1 MAATAQ
7 AVLGYY
13 ARPGVMT
20 SAGTQAGRL
29 AGLPPGIGA
38 AAAVTHGVL
47 VHEHLADLYGITLPR
62 DRRDTVHLR
71 RAERLLERIAAAD
84 GRPLDVARPAA
95 GRMAANCRQFT
106 VLAVTML
113 RAQGTPARARC
124 GFGAYFTQGYFEDHW
139 VCERWDAGRQR
150 WVLADA
156 QLDAVQQDRFGIG
169 FDVLDVPRDQFLTA
183 GEAWRRFRAGQA
195 DPARFGL
202 SVVGESGDWWIA
214 GNLMRDAAALCGLE
228 LLPWDCWGVM
238 PRPGEP
244 IGAGELE
251 LFDRLAGLTADP
263 DATLAP
269 LRALL
274 AEDGRVAV
282 PPLVRNAVR
291 GRDEPV

>member
-1 MAATAQ
+1 MGQPSRT
-7 AVLGYY
+7 VLGYY

-20 SAGTQAGRL
+20 SAGTHAGRL
-29 AGLPPGIGA
+29 AGLPPGIAGA
-38 AAAVTHGVL
+38 AGVTHGVL
-47 VHEHLADLYGITLPR
+47 VHEHMTALYGFSLPPE
-62 DRRDTVHLR
+62 RRDTVHLR

-84 GRPLDVARPAA
+84 GRPLDEARPVTE
-95 GRMAANCRQFT
+95 RTAANCRQFT
-106 VLAVTML
+106 VLALTML

-124 GFGAYFTQGYFEDHW
+124 GFAAYFGGGFFEDHW
-139 VCERWDAGRQR
+139 VCELWDADRQR

-156 QLDAVQQDRFGIG
+156 QLDAVHRDQFGIG

-202 SVVGESGDWWIA
+202 SVIGESGDWWIA

-244 IGAGELE
+244 IDAGRLA

-274 AEDGRVAV
+274 AEDDRVAV
-282 PPLVRNAVR
+282 PALVRNALR
-291 GRDEPV
+291 GCLEPV

>member
-1 MAATAQ
+1 
-7 AVLGYY
+7 
-13 ARPGVMT
+13 
-20 SAGTQAGRL
+20 
-29 AGLPPGIGA
+29 
-38 AAAVTHGVL
+38 
-47 VHEHLADLYGITLPR
+47 LYGFSLP
-62 DRRDTVHLR
+62 DERRDTVHLR

-95 GRMAANCRQFT
+95 GRIAANCRQFT
-106 VLAVTML
+106 VLSLTML
-113 RAQGTPARARC
+113 RARGTPARARC
-124 GFGAYFTQGYFEDHW
+124 GFGAYFGGGYFGGGFFEDHW
-139 VCERWDAGRQR
+139 VCEVWDAARRR

-156 QLDAVQQDRFGIG
+156 QLDAVQRDRFGIR

-183 GEAWRRFRAGQA
+183 GEAWRRYRAGQA

-244 IGAGELE
+244 IDAGRLA
-251 LFDRLAGLTADP
+251 LFDRLAALTAEP

-274 AEDGRVAV
+274 AEDDRVAV
-282 PPLVRNAVR
+282 PPLVRNALR